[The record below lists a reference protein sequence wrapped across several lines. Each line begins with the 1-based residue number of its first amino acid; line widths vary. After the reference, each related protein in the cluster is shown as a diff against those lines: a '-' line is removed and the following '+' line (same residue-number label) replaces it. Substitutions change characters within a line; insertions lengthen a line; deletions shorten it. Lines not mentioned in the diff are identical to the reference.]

1 MTQAPEHAA
10 RDELGVKGTG
20 SVLPEIIY
28 GFSPAVIPV
37 ASDPRTERTATGY
50 WTLPT
55 PDVRLP
61 ELEAFLAGGRP
72 VVSVGFGS
80 MHGHDPDA
88 LREVV
93 VGAARRVG
101 VAVVL
106 ISGWGALTPGDSADP
121 DVFTIDSVPHSW
133 LFPRVAATV
142 HHGGAGTTGAALAA
156 GVPTIVVPF
165 GADQPFW
172 ARRAHE
178 LGVSP
183 APIARTRL
191 TADRLA
197 EAMDTAL
204 TNARMEQCASELATV
219 FGEEAGTP
227 TALDII
233 ESAAS
238 KQRR

>member
-1 MTQAPEHAA
+1 M
-10 RDELGVKGTG
+10 
-20 SVLPEIIY
+20 
-28 GFSPAVIPV
+28 
-37 ASDPRTERTATGY
+37 
-50 WTLPT
+50 
-55 PDVRLP
+55 
-61 ELEAFLAGGRP
+61 
-72 VVSVGFGS
+72 
-80 MHGHDPDA
+80 
-88 LREVV
+88 
-93 VGAARRVG
+93 
-101 VAVVL
+101 
-106 ISGWGALTPGDSADP
+106 
-121 DVFTIDSVPHSW
+121 FTIDSVPHSW

-142 HHGGAGTTGAALAA
+142 HHGWAGTTGAALAA

-204 TNARMEQCASELATV
+204 TNARMEQRASELATV